1 MKHIRSHGAV
11 TDDPATPKPSAPDP
25 LLERLT
31 RGALAQGF
39 NAPTRHAH
47 ERTHVV
53 HHKERGLPH
62 FLVSAYKQV
71 NTLLFQSVQCNPS
84 SNKTTYRS
92 DRSKT
97 RTTRGPL
104 HNGAGVAFHHTRV
117 SASNNGDRS
126 NVHRSRCDTS
136 RTVSYAPCMVYVC
149 APSVYGRRFIMSRV
163 VINWTCQAQFDLSQR
178 VTMH

>member
-97 RTTRGPL
+97 RTTRGPFGTMEPGS
-104 HNGAGVAFHHTRV
+104 HFITHEFQRQTMATDPTYTAAGAIPAGQSRMHRV
-117 SASNNGDRS
+117 W
-126 NVHRSRCDTS
+126 CI
-136 RTVSYAPCMVYVC
+136 VC
-149 APSVYGRRFIMSRV
+149 AECVCRRFIMSR
-163 VINWTCQAQFDLSQR
+163 INWTCQAQFDLSQR